1 MFKSSSILSILG
13 VIVFITFT
21 QSAFIV
27 PETHQVLVLQF
38 GNPVE
43 KHITPGLKFKIPFI
57 QQIKTFEKRVL
68 DIDPPAEEVIL
79 ADKKRL
85 VVDTFARYK
94 IHDMLNFYK
103 ALSTEQQANSRLN
116 NIINSTMRSVLGSV
130 ELSAVLSEKRTELMK
145 LIQTRVNE
153 SVMRLGINIIDIRI
167 VRADLPEQTSQSIY
181 DRMRTERKRE
191 AAEFRAQGQE
201 MAQKIKSTADKDRTV
216 IIAEAENAAQKIR
229 GEGDAEAIK
238 IYADAFS
245 KDKEF
250 YSFYRTMEA
259 YREGMKGDNTTLI
272 LSPENEFFKYMKDKN
287 GTN

>member
-1 MFKSSSILSILG
+1 MSKSASFFLILG
-13 VIVFITFT
+13 SVFFT
-21 QSAFIV
+21 VLAQSAFIV
-27 PETHQVLVLQF
+27 PETQQALVLQF

-43 KHITPGLKFKIPFI
+43 KYTTPGLKFKIPFI
-57 QQIKTFEKRVL
+57 QQIKVFEKRVL

-94 IHDMLNFYK
+94 IDDMLEFHK
-103 ALSTEQQANSRLN
+103 ALSTEQQAGSRLN

-130 ELSAVLSEKRTELMK
+130 ELSQVLSEKRQDLMK

-153 SVMRLGINIIDIRI
+153 NVNRFGIKIIDIRI
-167 VRADLPEQTSQSIY
+167 IRADLPEQTSQAIY
-181 DRMRTERKRE
+181 ERMRTERERE

-201 MAQKIKSTADKDRTV
+201 LAQTIKSTADKERTV
-216 IIAEAENAAQKIR
+216 IIAEAENKAQQIR
-229 GEGDAEAIK
+229 GEGDATAIK

-259 YREGMKGDNTTLI
+259 YREGLKGEDTTII
-272 LSPENEFFKYMKDKN
+272 LSPENEFLKYMKDRNGKN
-287 GTN
+287 